1 MPPALLFNILFVVL
15 LVALVVVL
23 WLILGR
29 RKKNQLDDN
38 ATVVGRFQSGL
49 AHRMNTPEIRR

>member
-1 MPPALLFNILFVVL
+1 MSTAILFNILFVMV

-29 RKKNQLDDN
+29 RGKKQLDEN
-38 ATVVGRFQSGL
+38 ATVAGRFQSGL
-49 AHRMNTPEIRR
+49 AHRMNTPEIRK